1 MSCILG
7 IDPGSR
13 VTGYAVLT
21 VEQGTLCLRESG
33 LIAPSLKEDFTERLR
48 YIHSMLQGIVTI
60 HTPSLVSIED
70 VHVAQN
76 ARTALKLGQARG
88 VVMAVAIAQAIPI
101 FDCTPG
107 MIKKTLT
114 SYGAATKE
122 QVALVVQRY
131 FNIHVEK
138 YDESDAIATALC
150 AYHYAPQFNKLL
162 AQIASK

>member
-1 MSCILG
+1 MSCIVG

-13 VTGYAVLT
+13 VTGYAVLA
-21 VEQGTLCLRESG
+21 VEGGMLCLRESG
-33 LIAPSLKEDFTERLR
+33 LITPSLKESFTERLR
-48 YIHSMLQGIVTI
+48 YIHGVLQKIVAT
-60 HTPSLVSIED
+60 HTPMLVSIED

-88 VVMAVAIAQAIPI
+88 VVMAVAIAQAVPI
-101 FDCTPG
+101 FDCTPS

-131 FNIHVEK
+131 FNVHVKK

-162 AQIASK
+162 AQMA